1 MFNMRDKMLWLK
13 ELRGLTWEEWGE
25 KCNRAADS
33 LKKLSGA
40 DSNPTVSTLDSVL
53 PAVDASLEIVTAEQR
68 EWLDKMDVINE
79 RLKYYEQL
87 CEIQRARIE
96 TFDAETENHT
106 AHEKELMQTI
116 KHQQEV
122 IDTYIQR
129 MYSREQA
136 IDRKDARI
144 VELSK
149 RLGIW

>member
-13 ELRGLTWEEWGE
+13 ELRGLTWEEWGN
-25 KCNRAADS
+25 KCSRPADS
-33 LKKLSGA
+33 MKKLSAA
-40 DSNPTVSTLDSVL
+40 DANPTIATLDSVL
-53 PAVDASLEIVTAEQR
+53 SVVDASLEIVTNEQR
-68 EWLDKMDVINE
+68 EWLDKMDVIKE
-79 RLKYYEQL
+79 RISSLENL
-87 CEIQRARIE
+87 CEIQKKRIE
-96 TFDAETENHT
+96 TFDTETEKHSD
-106 AHEKELMQTI
+106 HERELMGTI

-129 MYSREQA
+129 MYAREQA